1 MRSHA
6 TPRGRWIGIAGIVV
20 VVVGSLLNPVV
31 SGAAP
36 SLSERGVN
44 ITYYDYVTYPDSF
57 IGSQS
62 SSYAD
67 YIAGTLHANTVT
79 VSFPLWTTSPRSS
92 SVYAGTD
99 PVAGNASTPSP
110 VRLDI
115 LLKALTGRGLRVRL
129 RPLINEN
136 ALERYSS
143 WRGKLAPR
151 SLDRWFASYRAA
163 IDPYVTL
170 AEEDHLTSF
179 VVETELQSLGGS
191 PQWSSL
197 ISELSGRFS
206 GDLQWDSTWGIHGGP
221 GYTTKPGTSFAVDAY
236 PEMHLKST
244 ATVAQIEAGWA
255 KYLAKNPLPV
265 SPSATVLQEV
275 GILAATKM
283 YSQPV
288 LHVPPHR
295 AVFSAET
302 QARWFTAACE
312 FAHRFGFKGISFN
325 TFYLTVPVPTEE
337 DPAHPQ
343 FFQPAGLGAVAS
355 CFAS

>member
-136 ALERYSS
+136 ALE
-143 WRGKLAPR
+143 LARQAGTAQPRPVVCQLSGSDR
-151 SLDRWFASYRAA
+151 SLRHAGRGGPPHLVRGGDRAA
-163 IDPYVTL
+163 EPRRESAVEL
-170 AEEDHLTSF
+170 AD
-179 VVETELQSLGGS
+179 Q
-191 PQWSSL
+191 
-197 ISELSGRFS
+197 
-206 GDLQWDSTWGIHGGP
+206 
-221 GYTTKPGTSFAVDAY
+221 
-236 PEMHLKST
+236 
-244 ATVAQIEAGWA
+244 
-255 KYLAKNPLPV
+255 
-265 SPSATVLQEV
+265 
-275 GILAATKM
+275 
-283 YSQPV
+283 
-288 LHVPPHR
+288 
-295 AVFSAET
+295 
-302 QARWFTAACE
+302 
-312 FAHRFGFKGISFN
+312 
-325 TFYLTVPVPTEE
+325 
-337 DPAHPQ
+337 
-343 FFQPAGLGAVAS
+343 
-355 CFAS
+355 